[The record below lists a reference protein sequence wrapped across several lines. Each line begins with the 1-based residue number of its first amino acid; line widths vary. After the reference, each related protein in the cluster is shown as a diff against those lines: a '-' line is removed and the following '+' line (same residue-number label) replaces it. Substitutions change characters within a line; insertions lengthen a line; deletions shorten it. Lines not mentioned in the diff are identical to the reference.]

1 MFKDARASAVMIGM
15 DGRSFFRLRV
25 SGIAAKDGK
34 YGVHLHQGTCDAS
47 NFDAAGKHYNV
58 SWNNTTTADDLV
70 RIRLRLAGPR
80 CESDGDARSTAT
92 VSFIP
97 EGRSISML
105 YRLCTSRGTNGIG
118 YAGPRLACLP
128 FDIETTPDYR
138 H

>member
-1 MFKDARASAVMIGM
+1 MAEATG
-15 DGRSFFRLRV
+15 LRV

-70 RIRLRLAGPR
+70 SNKTGLAGPQCGVR
-80 CESDGDARSTAT
+80 WRRPVNSDSVLHPGGEAVNRAPCSTDSARA
-92 VSFIP
+92 
-97 EGRSISML
+97 
-105 YRLCTSRGTNGIG
+105 RGTNGIG

-128 FDIETTPDYR
+128 FDIETT
-138 H
+138 